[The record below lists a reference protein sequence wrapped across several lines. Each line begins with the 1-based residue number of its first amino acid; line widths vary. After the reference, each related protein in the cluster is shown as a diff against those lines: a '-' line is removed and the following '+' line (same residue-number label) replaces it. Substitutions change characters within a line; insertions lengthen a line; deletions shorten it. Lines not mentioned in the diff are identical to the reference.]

1 MCTCLMHICQAGP
14 QGGSCSRTSSGTATA
29 EGRIRVPEGNRGV
42 IGRFTAVIRRSVPR
56 RAPAV
61 EDSGWCGLSSRARRS
76 TTLRLMVPGPRRAGR
91 SPICRRAPSPCPRL
105 PCCRK
110 IAAPIGRRAS
120 ASGSS
125 WAKSWNRRLGWGG
138 VRSRDRLVSDSWHS
152 GSIGQLTPSC
162 GTQRD
167 VFDGGWWPLRDVL
180 LDVPSQSRRRRCLGR
195 RVQRG
200 RPTPLARDA
209 RADGAA
215 PYT

>member
-1 MCTCLMHICQAGP
+1 MILRSIVILVAMAAGTGFALDHPRLPHRVLHVISPVQLKATCPADAFACAIVDWASAPAMCTCLMHICQAGP

-110 IAAPIGRRAS
+110 IASPIGRRAS

-125 WAKSWNRRLGWGG
+125 WARSWNKWSRLG
-138 VRSRDRLVSDSWHS
+138 
-152 GSIGQLTPSC
+152 
-162 GTQRD
+162 
-167 VFDGGWWPLRDVL
+167 GGW
-180 LDVPSQSRRRRCLGR
+180 GI
-195 RVQRG
+195 
-200 RPTPLARDA
+200 
-209 RADGAA
+209 
-215 PYT
+215 